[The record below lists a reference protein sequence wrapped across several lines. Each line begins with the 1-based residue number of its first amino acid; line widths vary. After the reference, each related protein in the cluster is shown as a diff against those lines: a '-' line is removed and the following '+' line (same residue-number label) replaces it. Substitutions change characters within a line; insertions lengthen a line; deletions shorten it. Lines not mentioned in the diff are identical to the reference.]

1 MARPWSCQHHHRHQ
15 KEEESKPSTKKIRT
29 CDNVLELSMQASPFS
44 SASPPAAKK
53 MIEYIDMSISQNI
66 FVSPSPPAAH
76 HIDDRMI
83 DYIYMNILLIHWYQP
98 DIVDFATYAFN
109 NTLEIGPRQIQK
121 QKHKYLCLCQLSMW
135 SDAGKVEDLPQSNAK
150 GPHVRFCCVPTL
162 KIWSSANML
171 INIFTVCQ

>member
-66 FVSPSPPAAH
+66 FVLLSPLPAH
-76 HIDDRMI
+76 HFDRL
-83 DYIYMNILLIHWYQP
+83 YLYEY
-98 DIVDFATYAFN
+98 FT
-109 NTLEIGPRQIQK
+109 NTFISARNSRFLPHLHLTIQWKLVSDKYKYK
-121 QKHKYLCLCQLSMW
+121 QKYLCLCQLSMW
-135 SDAGKVEDLPQSNAK
+135 SDAGKVEDLPQSHAK

-162 KIWSSANML
+162 KIWSSTKIL
-171 INIFTVCQ
+171 